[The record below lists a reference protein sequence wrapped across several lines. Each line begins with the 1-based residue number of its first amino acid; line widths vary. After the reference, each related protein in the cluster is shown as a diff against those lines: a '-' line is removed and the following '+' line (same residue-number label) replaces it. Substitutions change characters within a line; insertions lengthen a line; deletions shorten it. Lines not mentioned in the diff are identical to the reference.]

1 MKKLYYTVEFGIEDQ
16 EYLTGNKTI
25 YVYEIANNEPKQIL
39 SFECGNDE
47 NSKSEILD
55 RLDCEN
61 YPDVELINL

>member
-16 EYLTGNKTI
+16 EYLTGNKSI

-39 SFECGNDE
+39 CFECGNDE
-47 NSKSEILD
+47 NSKDQILD
-55 RLDCEN
+55 NLDSEK